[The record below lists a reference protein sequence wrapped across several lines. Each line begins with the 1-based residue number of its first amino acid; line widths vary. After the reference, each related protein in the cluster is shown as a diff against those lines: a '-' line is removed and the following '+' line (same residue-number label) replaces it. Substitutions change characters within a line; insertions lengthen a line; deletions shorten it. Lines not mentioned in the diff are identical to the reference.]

1 MIRERNYI
9 YHIKGEHDLHDGRED
24 RNIGE
29 KTPDFLEIKK
39 TLRELYWKKQRI
51 KYEDLT
57 MEEIQEK
64 ISEIEEEEEFWK
76 HELDFVQNP
85 SHKKLKKKYS
95 KLSKMEIREKT
106 LELIE
111 KGKVQYIH
119 ITDFARMLNVK
130 EKDVFQVFA
139 DLNKEGVLSQAK
151 HYLPHDTYRPGD
163 SGWMD
168 DIYEVRKKME
178 K

>member
-9 YHIKGEHDLHDGRED
+9 YHIKEEHDLHDGRED

-106 LELIE
+106 L
-111 KGKVQYIH
+111 
-119 ITDFARMLNVK
+119 
-130 EKDVFQVFA
+130 
-139 DLNKEGVLSQAK
+139 
-151 HYLPHDTYRPGD
+151 
-163 SGWMD
+163 
-168 DIYEVRKKME
+168 
-178 K
+178 

>member
-1 MIRERNYI
+1 MIREKNYI
-9 YHIKGEHDLHDGRED
+9 YHIKMEDGLHDRRED

-39 TLRELYWKKQRI
+39 TLRELSLEKQRI
-51 KYEDLT
+51 KNSDLM

-64 ISEIEEEEEFWK
+64 ISEIEKEEEFWK

-85 SHKKLKKKYS
+85 SHKKLKKKYL

-111 KGKVQYIH
+111 KEKVKYIH

-130 EKDVFQVFA
+130 EKDIFQVFA

>member
-1 MIRERNYI
+1 MIREKNYI
-9 YHIKGEHDLHDGRED
+9 YHIKMEDGLHDGRVE

-39 TLRELYWKKQRI
+39 TLRKLSLERQHI
-51 KYEDLT
+51 KNEDLT
-57 MEEIQEK
+57 MEKMQEK
-64 ISEIEEEEEFWK
+64 ISEIEEEEAFWK

-111 KGKVQYIH
+111 KEKVQYIH

-163 SGWMD
+163 SGWID